1 MFYKKTAIPVLCLSL
16 CLCGG
21 IVPKAAALEV
31 VEPVRQGEITP
42 YATYIRSKTCV
53 LSISAGTATV
63 QASVGR
69 QSGVTDHCKVVA
81 YLQEKSGS
89 TWKTVSTWTDESDGL
104 RASVSKSKSSNCWQ
118 DLSCQGGGDRLVRE
132 RFGERNDLFL
142 GRNSVR
148 PCKKYQNAKKVL
160 ETS

>member
-63 QASVGR
+63 QSSVGR

-81 YLQEKSGS
+81 YLQENLVVPGKLFQPGR
-89 TWKTVSTWTDESDGL
+89 TNQTDFGHRCR
-104 RASVSKSKSSNCWQ
+104 RASQ
-118 DLSCQGGGDRLVRE
+118 
-132 RFGERNDLFL
+132 
-142 GRNSVR
+142 
-148 PCKKYQNAKKVL
+148 
-160 ETS
+160 

>member
-89 TWKTVSTWTDESDGL
+89 NWKTVSTWTDESDGL
-104 RASVSKSKSSNCWQ
+104 RASVSKSSQ
-118 DLSCQGGGDRLVRE
+118 
-132 RFGERNDLFL
+132 
-142 GRNSVR
+142 
-148 PCKKYQNAKKVL
+148 
-160 ETS
+160 

>member
-21 IVPKAAALEV
+21 IDPKAAALEV
-31 VEPVRQGEITP
+31 VETDRKGEINP

-104 RASVSKSKSSNCWQ
+104 RASVSKSKSVTA
-118 DLSCQGGGDRLVRE
+118 GKTYR
-132 RFGERNDLFL
+132 
-142 GRNSVR
+142 
-148 PCKKYQNAKKVL
+148 AKAVVTAWSGSDSESATIYSSE
-160 ETS
+160 ETA